1 MKNCLNPECS
11 CCYHRK
17 PRKILNPESET
28 RECSKCGLTKINSEF
43 RKNRFECLE
52 CHRTKIKQKYHDD
65 EEFRKKRIISASIYN
80 KMKRAEL
87 GASGTSLTFCESMEI
102 VTA

>member
-1 MKNCLNPECS
+1 MKNCLNPDCS

-28 RECSKCGLTKINSEF
+28 RECSKCGLTKGIAEF

-52 CHRTKIKQKYHDD
+52 CHRTRIKQKYHEN
-65 EEFRKKRIISASIYN
+65 EEYRKKRILSSAAYN
-80 KMKRAEL
+80 KMKREQNSSPQVSSADDSE
-87 GASGTSLTFCESMEI
+87 F
-102 VTA
+102 